1 MSQPSNKTTIQEI
14 VKLFNI
20 KREQMNKSNTPI
32 EFEIR
37 MDKKL
42 IKKSEYE
49 NIFKVLYHHG
59 FKINKTDYQLKI
71 TICTMIQNSIPERSS
86 ESIVCREEKDFTPA
100 SLSKKLKSIAEKSVE
115 DTDVSSSD
123 VRVWYA
129 YVSALIAIGEKNEAT
144 VTCNQILANACRNTG
159 EVDYDFK
166 QFMNVQ
172 GATNLVV
179 IKLEMM
185 LKLPIVDEHGYPQIY
200 NSGDKN
206 IAVVEN
212 MDLNSKNESLDY
224 IDKAIYHLHAIVT
237 QGAIVLDDTIDV
249 AESIGDG
256 YFRSFKLKILTGMN
270 YSCLSSICLNYR
282 R

>member
-1 MSQPSNKTTIQEI
+1 MTFIIRLLQGIIENSFVGDKS
-14 VKLFNI
+14 FNM
-20 KREQMNKSNTPI
+20 ELMCGLVSLLTHQ
-32 EFEIR
+32 
-37 MDKKL
+37 
-42 IKKSEYE
+42 Y
-49 NIFKVLYHHG
+49 
-59 FKINKTDYQLKI
+59 
-71 TICTMIQNSIPERSS
+71 
-86 ESIVCREEKDFTPA
+86 IVCREEKDFTPA

-212 MDLNSKNESLDY
+212 MDLNSNVYIILYFKNKN
-224 IDKAIYHLHAIVT
+224 I
-237 QGAIVLDDTIDV
+237 
-249 AESIGDG
+249 
-256 YFRSFKLKILTGMN
+256 
-270 YSCLSSICLNYR
+270 
-282 R
+282 